1 MEISQSK
8 SPNMDLN
15 GNFVFINSNISEADV
30 KGKKWSKSFK
40 LLGNPAQITYS
51 VNFSQVIVTFLSDY
65 LFVFS
70 GY

>member
-30 KGKKWSKSFK
+30 KGKNEAKV
-40 LLGNPAQITYS
+40 LNC
-51 VNFSQVIVTFLSDY
+51 
-65 LFVFS
+65 
-70 GY
+70 